1 MDSLKIASMNRR
13 AFLAASAA
21 GAFSTSIISALDIGR
36 ALAKEAM
43 KGDENAAWYRFKI
56 GDMEATVVS
65 DGFIGPLPLAGA
77 LYPKVP
83 KEDVDAL
90 VKSEFLSPEQF
101 VIQENCLV
109 LNTGDHLALI
119 DTGRGA
125 VHSVPAPAAGGW
137 RRPSRQR
144 ALSLK
149 TSTLSFSVTGISTI
163 YRGSWARAAS
173 GSSPTLR
180 LRSPRLNSISG
191 PTKGNNRRP
200 G

>member
-21 GAFSTSIISALDIGR
+21 GAFSTSIISALDIGT

-65 DGFIGPLPLAGA
+65 DGFIGPLALAGA
-77 LYPKVP
+77 LYPKAP

-109 LNTGDHLALI
+109 LNTGEQLALI
-119 DTGRGA
+119 DTGRA
-125 VHSVPAPAAGGW
+125 PTLSSAPAAGGW

-144 ALSLK
+144 ALSPK

-191 PTKGNNRRP
+191 LTKGNNRRP